1 MAVIKCPYCGESHW
15 MELYRTSTAAY
26 YPPIYVNGENM
37 NPDGNYTTIASRCLV
52 CGAHFATTFQYG
64 EIVSEGL
71 V

>member
-1 MAVIKCPYCGESHW
+1 
-15 MELYRTSTAAY
+15 
-26 YPPIYVNGENM
+26 M